1 MVRPGYARVV
11 ETGRSEETGTL
22 TPPSALAASVEA
34 ATCVGP
40 EVAARIAELGTELL
54 QHADA
59 VADAVNRRAIETEPA
74 LVDADDPSTAEA
86 TLHSSQANVGAIL
99 AQLAYGVPGK
109 ATLPSAGALELFE
122 RLADHEDGLTT
133 VLRGYRVGIAELWQI
148 WAAHVAQRVEDP
160 QELHAVMAASTA
172 HMLMAVDRISQELVD
187 SWAET
192 RRRRRQGLD
201 VSPEELVRAALFD
214 GAGADEALGRLG
226 YPQDALHVAV
236 ALPPSLD
243 EASVRQLVSRLR
255 VVGDAETVS
264 ARWDTGWVVWLAFE
278 RDPLPRVKE
287 ALEEALTLPDPV
299 GTGSPAPGL
308 EGFRSSYREALDARR
323 IAVLRGSSGVTRHR
337 DVALLAVLCADPER
351 ARALAVGELGPLA
364 QAGDDTMERLRE
376 TLTAYLACGE
386 SHVGAAQRLFVH
398 QKTVAY
404 RIRQAEA
411 LLGRRIGDRRV
422 ELEAALLVHRA
433 LLPSGAG

>member
-22 TPPSALAASVEA
+22 T
-34 ATCVGP
+34 
-40 EVAARIAELGTELL
+40 
-54 QHADA
+54 
-59 VADAVNRRAIETEPA
+59 
-74 LVDADDPSTAEA
+74 
-86 TLHSSQANVGAIL
+86 
-99 AQLAYGVPGK
+99 
-109 ATLPSAGALELFE
+109 GALELFE

-308 EGFRSSYREALDARR
+308 AGFRSSYREALDARR

-337 DVALLAVLCADPER
+337 DVALLAVLCADPERAR